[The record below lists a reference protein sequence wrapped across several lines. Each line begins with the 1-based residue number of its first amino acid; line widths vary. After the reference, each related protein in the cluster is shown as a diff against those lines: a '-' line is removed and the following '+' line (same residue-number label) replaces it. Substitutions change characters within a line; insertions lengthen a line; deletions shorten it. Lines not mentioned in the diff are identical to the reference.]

1 MERYIELSDIKGQT
15 MIPRAELM
23 FAEILE
29 DNNKVLSCLND
40 CMGHAKNE
48 NNYGIENYIAE
59 RMDAHAKH
67 GWMIKSIL
75 KKERA

>member
-1 MERYIELSDIKGQT
+1 

-23 FAEILE
+23 FAELLK
-29 DNNKVLSCLND
+29 DNELVLHCLQE
-40 CMGHAKNE
+40 CMSHAKNE

-75 KKERA
+75 KKDRA